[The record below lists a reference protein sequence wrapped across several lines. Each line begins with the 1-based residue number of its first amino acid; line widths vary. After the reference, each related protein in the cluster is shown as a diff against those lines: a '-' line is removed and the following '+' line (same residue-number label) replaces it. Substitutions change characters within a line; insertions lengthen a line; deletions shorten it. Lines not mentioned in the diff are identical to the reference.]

1 MKDPKQKVPYAIDML
16 FPQPWLNAEAEGD
29 PQHRT
34 NREVQTEVCT
44 RFLLTV
50 IKFSAA
56 ELYSAEIFLEDR
68 SHTNS
73 IANGCHFA
81 DVCGPHA

>member
-34 NREVQTEVCT
+34 NREIQTEVS
-44 RFLLTV
+44 RVLLSS
-50 IKFSAA
+50 I
-56 ELYSAEIFLEDR
+56 LDG
-68 SHTNS
+68 TNKPLFRN
-73 IANGCHFA
+73 ITEG
-81 DVCGPHA
+81 

>member
-50 IKFSAA
+50 IKLSTA

-68 SHTNS
+68 SYTNS

-81 DVCGPHA
+81 DVCRPHA

>member
-34 NREVQTEVCT
+34 NREIQTEVN
-44 RFLLTV
+44 RVLLSSMLDWSNKPFFRNIT
-50 IKFSAA
+50 
-56 ELYSAEIFLEDR
+56 E
-68 SHTNS
+68 
-73 IANGCHFA
+73 G
-81 DVCGPHA
+81 

>member
-34 NREVQTEVCT
+34 NREIQTEVS
-44 RFLLTV
+44 RVLLSSMLDWT
-50 IKFSAA
+50 
-56 ELYSAEIFLEDR
+56 
-68 SHTNS
+68 
-73 IANGCHFA
+73 
-81 DVCGPHA
+81 